1 MYNNEERVMNF
12 KDIFAKNDT
21 FILRIYIFKF
31 SSDDD
36 AFRGRATT
44 YSGPA
49 PNTTSVPNLKRVP
62 SPMAVRRQPSPLRPK
77 LKDGAMTKTISPVTS
92 QVDVTS
98 ATPNEEEGDE
108 SDDEVCDL
116 SPTFA
121 RTNQHLFSSRR
132 NSFLYQSDNEDAPS
146 LAVTSTLSRASSV
159 SR

>member
-1 MYNNEERVMNF
+1 MTHLFYV
-12 KDIFAKNDT
+12 
-21 FILRIYIFKF
+21 YIFLKF

-49 PNTTSVPNLKRVP
+49 PNTTTSVPNLKRVP

-77 LKDGAMTKTISPVTS
+77 LKDGATTKTISPVTS